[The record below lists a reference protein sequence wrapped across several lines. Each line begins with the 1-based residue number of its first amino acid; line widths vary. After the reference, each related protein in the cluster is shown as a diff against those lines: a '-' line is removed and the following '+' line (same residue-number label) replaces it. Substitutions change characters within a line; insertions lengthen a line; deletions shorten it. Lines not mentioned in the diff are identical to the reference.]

1 MRISAA
7 IASALITAAL
17 TAQVN
22 VGTNVLLTGAEDLR
36 RIDSL
41 ALPIAGD
48 AAITVE
54 GSVRSE
60 WAWANAVA
68 LDSTITLSLQP
79 AVTSYRDGLLIR
91 FLSPTSLAGNLYIS
105 VDGLDTLPLVRP
117 DGMAPALG
125 QLDTG
130 RVAEVMQAAG
140 RFILMNAPE
149 SGCPPGFLQVNA
161 NYCIEATH
169 YPDNA
174 GWIWAVDRC
183 ASRGGKLC
191 SWGEFH
197 NACMVV
203 GAQMPD
209 LFTNWEWIDD
219 TSNHTHGANQVARTT
234 CQGHRTTI
242 LTETCKVRCCY
253 HLR

>member
-1 MRISAA
+1 MRTT
-7 IASALITAAL
+7 ASITSTFLTVALA
-17 TAQVN
+17 AQVN
-22 VGTNVLLTGAEDLR
+22 VGTNVLLTGAEADR
-36 RIDSL
+36 RVDSL
-41 ALPIAGD
+41 AAPATND

-54 GSVRSE
+54 GSVRSD
-60 WAWANAVA
+60 WAWANALA
-68 LDSTITLSLQP
+68 LDSTITLTLAP
-79 AVTSYRDGLLIR
+79 AVTSYRNGLLVR
-91 FLSPTSLAGNLYIS
+91 FLSPRSLAGNLYIS
-105 VDGLDTLPLVRP
+105 VDGLDTLPMVRP
-117 DGMAPALG
+117 DGMPPALG
-125 QLDTG
+125 QLDSN

-161 NYCIEATH
+161 NYCIEALH
-169 YPDNA
+169 YPTNQ
-174 GWIWAVDRC
+174 GWLWAVDRC

-197 NACMVV
+197 NACVVV
-203 GAQMPD
+203 GLQMPD

-234 CQGHRTTI
+234 CEGHRTTLI
-242 LTETCKVRCCY
+242 TETCKVRCCY